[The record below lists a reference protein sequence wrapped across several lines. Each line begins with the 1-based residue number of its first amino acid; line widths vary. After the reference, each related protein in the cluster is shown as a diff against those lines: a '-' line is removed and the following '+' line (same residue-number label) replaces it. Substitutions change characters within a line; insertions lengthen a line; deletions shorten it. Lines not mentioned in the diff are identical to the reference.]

1 LKSFTSFT
9 ARRIKR
15 EFRKRLNTPRPL
27 ADKARVERRKEL
39 RLKARQPVTLTVL
52 GAQASYLI
60 EGCVLDMSGSGLQL
74 RVPMPVACGTPVKI
88 DGKNTLMLGEVCR
101 CEPEEGAYTVGVQL
115 SQTLAEPK
123 VESDS
128 EPRISGR

>member
-1 LKSFTSFT
+1 M
-9 ARRIKR
+9 
-15 EFRKRLNTPRPL
+15 
-27 ADKARVERRKEL
+27 
-39 RLKARQPVTLTVL
+39 L

-115 SQTLAEPK
+115 SHTLPSLMELELLKRALIGEGRGPK
-123 VESDS
+123 VESAS
-128 EPRISGR
+128 ESHVSRR